1 MIIAGDCNLPDIDWE
16 NLSIAGHQYPSRVN
30 KFVHDFVEK
39 YSTKYAMPTRDTFWT
54 QSVKISR
61 TPQRKRE
68 LSSKARDRTLLVLHL
83 WRTKMVSSR
92 ASTQPG
98 QTL

>member
-1 MIIAGDCNLPDIDWE
+1 
-16 NLSIAGHQYPSRVN
+16 
-30 KFVHDFVEK
+30 
-39 YSTKYAMPTRDTFWT
+39 MPTRNTFWT

-92 ASTQPG
+92 AATQPE
-98 QTL
+98 QTF